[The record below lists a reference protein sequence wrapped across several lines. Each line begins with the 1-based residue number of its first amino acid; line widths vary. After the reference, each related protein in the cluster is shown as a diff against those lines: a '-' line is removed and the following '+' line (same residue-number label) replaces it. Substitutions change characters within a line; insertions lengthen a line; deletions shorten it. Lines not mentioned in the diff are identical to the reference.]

1 LETCAFYRWIDGLTI
16 PYLLGCLRT
25 IWSNAPAQG
34 VVNWTDQ
41 TAQRHESKQNAQK
54 TPAPRKYARV
64 PLRTIGEVHAEAARI
79 YRLARS
85 GQMDSADCS
94 RLASVLALISRMI
107 EGGELERRVRA
118 LEK

>member
-1 LETCAFYRWIDGLTI
+1 MSTSQ
-16 PYLLGCLRT
+16 
-25 IWSNAPAQG
+25 IWPNAPEQG
-34 VVNWTDQ
+34 AANWNGQ
-41 TAQRHESKQNAQK
+41 TAQAKVTAASASKP
-54 TPAPRKYARV
+54 PAPKKYARI

-118 LEK
+118 LEKRG